1 MLIRRGTGSPLA
13 CLGGTIMSPDTEFDP
28 SEGLISPDYE
38 KLDLQ
43 LPERAVYAFL
53 SEADWKLYRDPRRK
67 TDRPPAYDDEEYP
80 DLDRQ

>member
-38 KLDLQ
+38 KNWICSC
-43 LPERAVYAFL
+43 PKGL
-53 SEADWKLYRDPRRK
+53 SMPSFPKRGLEAISRS
-67 TDRPPAYDDEEYP
+67 AEEN
-80 DLDRQ
+80 